1 MTIDKK
7 YIDDFINISS
17 KAALASS
24 YLVGKKDKIAADQAA
39 VDSMRTELNKIDM
52 NGQVVIGEGSLDEA
66 PMLYTGELLGNKT
79 GPAFDIAVDP
89 LEGTNFAANNLPG
102 AISVIAI
109 AEKGNLFNAPET
121 YMEKIATGKI
131 EKNLIDLDNS
141 ITKNISNL
149 ADFMNKDIS
158 SITACI
164 MDRPRHK
171 NMIEELK
178 RLKVKIKLITDGD
191 VLGALYVSDPK
202 YNVDIF
208 LGIGGGPEGV
218 LAASALDAYNCHFQG
233 RFIFDN
239 DNDINDAKKMG
250 ITDLNKKYE
259 LNEIVKGDSIFCATG
274 ITTSNVLS
282 GIDIN
287 KDNYTSETL
296 VTHKNSN
303 YKEIVKRTNPIKGW
317 FLSQVK
323 SGNKKKITEI

>member
-1 MTIDKK
+1 MTIDRK
-7 YIDDFINISS
+7 YIDHFINVSS

-39 VDSMRTELNKIDM
+39 VDSMRSELNKIDM
-52 NGQVVIGEGSLDEA
+52 NGKVVIGEGSLDEA
-66 PMLYTGELLGNKT
+66 PMLYTGELLGNKK
-79 GPAFDIAVDP
+79 GPNFDIAVDP
-89 LEGTNFAANNLPG
+89 LEGTNFVANNLPG

-121 YMEKIATGKI
+121 YMNKIATSKVENG
-131 EKNLIDLDNS
+131 LIDLDYS
-141 ITKNISNL
+141 LKKNISNL

-158 SITACI
+158 SITTCL

-171 NMIEELK
+171 EIIDELK
-178 RLKVKIKLITDGD
+178 ILGVKIKLITDGD

-218 LAASALDAYNCHFQG
+218 LAASALDAYGCHFQG

-239 DNDINDAKKMG
+239 DKDISDAKKMG
-250 ITDLNKKYE
+250 ITNLNKKYE

-274 ITTSNVLS
+274 ITTSEVLS
-282 GIDIN
+282 GIYIN
-287 KDNYTSETL
+287 DNNYTSETL

-303 YKEIVKRTNPIKGW
+303 FKTIIKKTNLIKE
-317 FLSQVK
+317 
-323 SGNKKKITEI
+323 